1 MAFVPLFCRSHFSP
15 RGVASPADLAR
26 RARSLGFNTLGLCDE
41 ATMAGFLGFEDACR
55 DQGIRPVFGARLFM
69 QGLSLTEQTFPVDF
83 LIETEQGYRNLVRF
97 LTGYH
102 QSGAGGHK
110 PLGLADL
117 KERVGGLVAI
127 VPPDGELEAL
137 LDLRDRA
144 RTQEFL
150 RRVVELYGPQTAL
163 GIGDPVAEAA
173 PMIVRLASFLRIH
186 AVAAT
191 PVDYTESGDAAAA
204 AWLANPRQAPGRS
217 WTPPTDV
224 KSLPAMWGED
234 EVLARWTGEI
244 EDAPHETGN
253 IARRCTWRP
262 GRIRRVFPVRDLE
275 RGFDPNSY
283 LFDAVI
289 RGATKLY
296 GEIGESLKLRI
307 NREIEDIKANNLA
320 PYLLLNHDICGALD
334 GLGVSRG
341 VGRGRMVA
349 SVLAYCL
356 GITRIDPL
364 EYNLVSK
371 GLLPE
376 GDTCPALSVEI
387 PRGGVEPLLGW
398 LREHFG
404 AEHLAEIGRVQEAR
418 RDQIVAELAEWA
430 GMTAEE
436 KKLAE
441 RQKKRLRAAGAAAR
455 LGGLA
460 EGSKSRRW
468 RDPAFLG
475 DLAVR
480 LAPRPRQ
487 WIGTGDRWVL
497 SGEPLEYIVPLVET
511 AQGRPAT
518 GIEEKAI
525 DRLGLARLAFVPH
538 GLLDILDQTMR
549 LARAQQPGFEFG
561 DIPLDDRS
569 AYELLSRGDTSG
581 IPPLEPISVRAL
593 LRRHKPR
600 NLLQLLRVKTEAGT
614 GEGGPREL
622 GDELPDVL
630 LSYQCAF
637 LKANY
642 PLAFYGAAIGAAVEH
657 RGNPGAI
664 VREARRAG
672 FRVHGPDINLSD
684 WETTLSGGGIRLG
697 LAAVRGV
704 GQRAW
709 ENIQSVRSGGLFTS
723 LEEFCERIN
732 MRLVGLRPLKAL
744 IASGALDSIGG
755 NRAAMDQIVTRLQKR
770 VRERLA
776 EESRREVQATLFDM
790 DEYEEEDA
798 PQAEE
803 PTVVEDWNPWERRQR
818 ECEAIG
824 FYFSV
829 DPVNRYKIA
838 IEHLKPLP
846 IEKVS
851 NRSTGRLVR
860 IAGLVCGAEMTTR
873 IPGRQGQALIDIE
886 GLPVWLPRQLAEI
899 SSYCLEP
906 GTEVLVIGDLN
917 KTENYLHM
925 DAFGLWRLAD
935 LEDQATKVA
944 SVRLS
949 LAGENRQTLKLLFT
963 LARHY
968 RGSTTLELDGFEGR
982 KGFLYGRLARTKVF
996 FCSPF
1001 YQGLCKIMPL
1011 ESIELF
1017 GGNGEPLLVKAP
1029 QVEDEEDAEPEPE
1042 AEDPAADPAAAS
1054 TVESEPSPADAEKT
1068 D

>member
-1 MAFVPLFCRSHFSP
+1 MAFVPLFCRSHFSQ
-15 RGVASPADLAR
+15 RGVAAPADLVR
-26 RARSLGFNTLGLCDE
+26 RARALGYNTLGLCDE
-41 ATMAGFLGFEDACR
+41 ATMAGFLSFEDACR

-69 QGLSLTEQTFPVDF
+69 QGLSLKEQTFAIDF
-83 LIETEQGYRNLVRF
+83 LIETEQGYRNLVR
-97 LTGYH
+97 LMTRYH
-102 QSGAGGHK
+102 QSGTGGHQ
-110 PLGLADL
+110 PLVREDISQ
-117 KERVGGLVAI
+117 RTGGLVAI
-127 VPPDGELEAL
+127 VPPDGELGAL
-137 LDLRDRA
+137 LELRDRA
-144 RTQEFL
+144 RTQDFL
-150 RRVVELYGPQTAL
+150 MRIVELFGPQTAL
-163 GIGDPVAEAA
+163 GIGDPGDESAGLV
-173 PMIVRLASFLRIH
+173 MRLASFLRIH
-186 AVAAT
+186 GVAAT
-191 PVDYTESGDAAAA
+191 PVEYTESGDAAAA
-204 AWLANPRQAPGRS
+204 VWLANPRQAPGRS
-217 WTPPTDV
+217 WTPPADV
-224 KSLPAMWGED
+224 KALPAMWSED
-234 EVLARWTGEI
+234 EVLARWTGDI
-244 EDAPHETGN
+244 EEAPHETGN

-262 GRIRRVFPVRDLE
+262 GRIRRVYPVRDLE

-283 LFDAVI
+283 LFDLVI
-289 RGATKLY
+289 RGATQRY
-296 GEIGESLKLRI
+296 GEIGEQLKLRI
-307 NREIEDIKANNLA
+307 NREIEDVKANNLA
-320 PYLLLNHDICGALD
+320 PYLLLNHDISGALD
-334 GLGVSRG
+334 KLGVSRG

-364 EYNLVSK
+364 EYNLVAKS
-371 GLLPE
+371 LLPE
-376 GDTCPALSVEI
+376 GETCPALSIEI

-418 RDQIVAELAEWA
+418 RDQILAELALWA
-430 GMTAEE
+430 GMTEDE
-436 KKLAE
+436 KKLAQ
-441 RQKKRLRAAGAAAR
+441 RQKNRARSSGAAAR
-455 LGGLA
+455 LS
-460 EGSKSRRW
+460 EGSKPRRW

-480 LAPRPRQ
+480 LSPRPRP
-487 WIGTGDRWVL
+487 WIGAGDKWVL
-497 SGEPLEYIVPLVET
+497 SGEPLEYIVPVVESS
-511 AQGRPAT
+511 QNRPVT

-525 DRLGLARLAFVPH
+525 DRLGLARISFVPH

-561 DIPLDDRS
+561 DIPLDDSS

-593 LRRHKPR
+593 LRRHRPR
-600 NLLQLLRVKTEAGT
+600 NLLQLLRVKTEAGVA
-614 GEGGPREL
+614 EGGPREL

-657 RGNPGAI
+657 RGNPAAI
-664 VREARRAG
+664 IREARRAG

-684 WETTLSGGGIRLG
+684 WDTTLSGGGIRLG

-709 ENIQSVRSGGLFTS
+709 ENIHAVRSGGLFTS
-723 LEEFCERIN
+723 LEDFCERID
-732 MRLVGLRPLKAL
+732 MRVVGLRPLRAL
-744 IASGALDSIGG
+744 IASGAMDSIES
-755 NRAAMDQIVTRLQKR
+755 NRAAMDQTVVRLQKR
-770 VRERLA
+770 VRERSA
-776 EESRREVQATLFDM
+776 EEARREVQATLFDM
-790 DEYEEEDA
+790 DEIEEEEA

-803 PTVVEDWNPWERRQR
+803 KAVVEDWNPWERRQR

-824 FYFSV
+824 FFFSV
-829 DPVNRYKIA
+829 DPISRYKIA
-838 IEHLKPLP
+838 LGHLRPLP

-851 NRSTGRLVR
+851 PRASGRLVR

-873 IPGRQGQALIDIE
+873 IAGRQGQALIDLE
-886 GLPVWLPRQLAEI
+886 GLPVWLPRTLAEI

-917 KTENYLHM
+917 KSENYLHM
-925 DAFGLWRLAD
+925 DAVGLWRLAD

-963 LARHY
+963 LARQF

-982 KGFLYGRLARTKVF
+982 KGFLHGRLARTKVF

-1001 YQGLCKIMPL
+1001 YQGLCKILPL
-1011 ESIELF
+1011 DAIELF
-1017 GGNGEPLLVKAP
+1017 GANGEPLLVKAP
-1029 QVEDEEDAEPEPE
+1029 QVDDEDELESEIEPE
-1042 AEDPAADPAAAS
+1042 AEIAEPE
-1054 TVESEPSPADAEKT
+1054 VKSETAEAEAKP
-1068 D
+1068 DNPEG